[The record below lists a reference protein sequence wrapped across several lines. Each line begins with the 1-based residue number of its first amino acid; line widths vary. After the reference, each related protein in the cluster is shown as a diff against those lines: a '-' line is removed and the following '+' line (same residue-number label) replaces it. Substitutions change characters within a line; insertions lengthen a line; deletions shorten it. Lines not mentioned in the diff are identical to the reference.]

1 MIKSKL
7 KTVDNLSETKSKQ
20 LERLAVKL
28 IKFMQNNDIKRYSFC
43 YISNDVQEDKRMN
56 ADYTDTMVCD
66 SKDNV
71 LYDVAVWG

>member
-43 YISNDVQEDKRMN
+43 YIANELQEDKSMG
-56 ADYTDTMVCD
+56 ADYGNTIVRDA
-66 SKDNV
+66 KGNV
-71 LYDVAVWG
+71 LYDVAIWG